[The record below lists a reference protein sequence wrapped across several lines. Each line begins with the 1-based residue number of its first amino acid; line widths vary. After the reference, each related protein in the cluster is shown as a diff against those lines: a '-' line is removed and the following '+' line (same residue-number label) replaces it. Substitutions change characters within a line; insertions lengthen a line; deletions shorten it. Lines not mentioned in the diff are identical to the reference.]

1 MHHSTGI
8 ACATLLLTLGCLPF
22 GEARPQDEGTTPFNN
37 TPSQFALHT
46 ALTEGSPA
54 RVEILLDRG
63 ADIEARNAE
72 GATPLITA
80 SRLGNLALVS
90 LLLKQGAQI
99 DATDR
104 NGNTALH
111 EASFHNHT
119 PCVDAL
125 LAAGAGTSAR
135 NRLGFTPLH
144 QAVRRFW
151 EARGES
157 KTDRLSKQIRVI
169 DRLLRSGADPDTRD
183 NSGRTPRVL
192 AAENDN
198 ASLQQA
204 FIPAPTPVEA
214 RLAPMTNLP
223 VRVMPARPPEQAPN
237 TTPTNG
243 ISEERIHDVS
253 DEIDSQQNDRHRERL
268 SSSPTATDSPSQ
280 VGTQQERNVSTL
292 SIDPASVS
300 PALPAGA
307 KPDVVPNPSTPS

>member
-22 GEARPQDEGTTPFNN
+22 GEARPQDEGTTPFSN
-37 TPSQFALHT
+37 TPSPFALHT

-90 LLLKQGAQI
+90 LLLEQGAQL

-111 EASFHNHT
+111 EASFHSHT

-144 QAVRRFW
+144 QAVR
-151 EARGES
+151 
-157 KTDRLSKQIRVI
+157 
-169 DRLLRSGADPDTRD
+169 
-183 NSGRTPRVL
+183 
-192 AAENDN
+192 
-198 ASLQQA
+198 
-204 FIPAPTPVEA
+204 
-214 RLAPMTNLP
+214 
-223 VRVMPARPPEQAPN
+223 
-237 TTPTNG
+237 
-243 ISEERIHDVS
+243 
-253 DEIDSQQNDRHRERL
+253 
-268 SSSPTATDSPSQ
+268 
-280 VGTQQERNVSTL
+280 
-292 SIDPASVS
+292 
-300 PALPAGA
+300 
-307 KPDVVPNPSTPS
+307 